1 MLIALMFFTTSWI
14 TIQAG
19 GYSDIPKNHWAAP
32 AVDRLVQ
39 YGYLPAGQGKPFH
52 GNQPVTRYE
61 FAVVMDRFIQDIRR
75 SFIRLPKPKVINE
88 KKIKG
93 RADDGS
99 QQAMIRLAREGF
111 LPYYSPIFHGPED
124 TLAPEMLSAA
134 LSQVA
139 IRISELMGYASP
151 PNTPQ
156 DPSTNET

>member
-1 MLIALMFFTTSWI
+1 MFIALLISALSLSSA
-14 TIQAG
+14 QAG
-19 GYSDIPKNHWAAP
+19 GYSDVPKDHWAGP
-32 AVDRLVQ
+32 AIDRLVQ
-39 YGYLPAGQGKPFH
+39 AGFLPPGQGKPFH

-61 FAVVMDRFIQDIRR
+61 FAVVMDKFIQDIRR
-75 SFIRLPKPKVINE
+75 SFIRQPKPKEINE

-93 RADDGS
+93 RTADGS

-124 TLAPEMLSAA
+124 TLTPERLASA

-151 PNTPQ
+151 PQSP
-156 DPSTNET
+156 